1 MRRPVR
7 FLLYKPFVIASDVLL
22 VNAGFLLAFLLL
34 WDRLLTRQ
42 KNLSAYWHLA
52 LLISVAT
59 VITFHLLDLY
69 RDWLRR
75 SLRHVIY
82 SVIIAVG
89 MTMLATMALGFWSR
103 EFAFPRS
110 VLATACVIQIA
121 LISAYRM
128 QMRVLYRRWFGNR
141 RTVVI
146 ADSQPVASRIA
157 RKFKEHGQGLYLVE
171 SYLLRRELTPPY
183 AELDSAETV
192 VLAENLE
199 EKEEIVLHCFRQHKE
214 VLLIPNLSELTV
226 FGAEARELDDL
237 LIFGIQPHRLN
248 PAEELFKRSID
259 LVGAAA
265 LLVLCS
271 PILLVIAILVPLT
284 SKGPVLF
291 RQERVGKGDQLF
303 RVLKFRTMIR
313 A

>member
-1 MRRPVR
+1 
-7 FLLYKPFVIASDVLL
+7 
-22 VNAGFLLAFLLL
+22 
-34 WDRLLTRQ
+34 
-42 KNLSAYWHLA
+42 
-52 LLISVAT
+52 
-59 VITFHLLDLY
+59 
-69 RDWLRR
+69 
-75 SLRHVIY
+75 IY

-291 RQERVGKGDQLF
+291 R
-303 RVLKFRTMIR
+303 VLKFRTMIR
-313 A
+313 EAERHSGPVLATEFDPRITRLGQFLRAARLDELPQLLNVIVGDMSL